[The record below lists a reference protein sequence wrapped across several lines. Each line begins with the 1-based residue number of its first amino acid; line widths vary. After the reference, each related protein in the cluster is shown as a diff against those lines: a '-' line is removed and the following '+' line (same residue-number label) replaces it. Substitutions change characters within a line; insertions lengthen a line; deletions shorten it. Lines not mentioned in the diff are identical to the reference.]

1 MLTTEALNG
10 FKDYVKR
17 TVAYARYKVGSTYYK
32 TNLTKVYTD
41 SAGRVAIEFLAGNE
55 VAGNITVT
63 KVQLFNTS
71 GNLWLSK
78 TDSIQRKSTQEAIWY
93 RFTIDIQEV

>member
-1 MLTTEALNG
+1 MLTAGAING

-41 SAGRVAIEFLAGNE
+41 SKGKVAIEFQAGNE
-55 VAGNITVT
+55 VSGNITVT
-63 KVQLFNTS
+63 EVQLYDTS
-71 GNLWLSK
+71 GNLWLTK
-78 TDSIQRKSTQEAIWY
+78 AENLQRKSTQEAIWY

>member
-1 MLTTEALNG
+1 MLTAEAFNG
-10 FKDYVKR
+10 FKEYVKR
-17 TVAYARYKVGSTYYK
+17 TVAYARYKVGSTYYQ

-41 SAGRVAIEFLAGNE
+41 SGGKVSIEFQAGNE
-55 VAGNITVT
+55 VSGNITVT
-63 KVQLFNTS
+63 EVQLFNTS

-78 TDSIQRKSTQEAIWY
+78 TESLQRKSTQEAIWY